1 MSTFSPLAEGRH
13 SKHYAA
19 GQVIYLQGSSA
30 NEFYYLVHGTARSY
44 ISSPDGGE
52 RSLTLHH
59 PGDLMGEASF
69 FDECPRVSSGVAVTK
84 CEVISITKKMLDET
98 FRLHPDL
105 AYPMLQYLA
114 RTVRMLSQ
122 HVDEATFLPASQRL
136 ARHLLANAKENIPFP
151 CTHEELGFTI
161 GVSRVTVSRLLSEF
175 ARKGILKTG
184 YRSLTIIDR
193 TKLENESDD

>member
-1 MSTFSPLAEGRH
+1 MERFSLLAEGRH
-13 SKHYAA
+13 PKYYRAS
-19 GQVIYLQGSSA
+19 QVIYMQDSPA
-30 NEFYYLVHGTARSY
+30 NEFFYLLHGTARSY

-52 RSLTLHH
+52 RSLTLHQ

-69 FDECPRVSSGVAVTK
+69 FAECPRVSSGVAVTD
-84 CEVISITKKMLDET
+84 CQVISIDRDALDEM
-98 FRLHPDL
+98 FRMHPDM

-114 RTVRMLSQ
+114 RTVRLLSQ

-136 ARHLLANAKENIPFP
+136 ARYLLSETREGVPFS
-151 CTHEELGFTI
+151 CTHEELGFAI

-184 YRSLTIIDR
+184 YRCVTVINRSL
-193 TKLENESDD
+193 LEAEGDD